1 MRIIDLLKDE
11 NARVTIGRSWL
22 VWDDSTKEWVVYT
35 QLWGA
40 KKARV
45 LYRGDSEE
53 DAVKVLMQEHL
64 IVTQVVTGSSPV
76 TTAIITL

>member
-22 VWDDSTKEWVVYT
+22 VWDDSDDSAKEWVVYT
-35 QLWGA
+35 QIWGA

-45 LYRGDSEE
+45 LYRGESEE
-53 DAVKVLMQEHL
+53 DAVKVLMQD
-64 IVTQVVTGSSPV
+64 
-76 TTAIITL
+76 